1 MSDAVEDRPGR
12 VLSGRYELVEQL
24 GHGGMAVVW
33 QGIARGADGFTRPV
47 AIKRIDASC
56 RGFEEVIDMFV
67 EEARVGGRL
76 QHPNIV
82 QVYDFG
88 IDEGGERYLV
98 TELVRGLH
106 LREWVNLLRDD
117 GGPPAWELV
126 AAVGVEVLRGLDA
139 AHSHLDGHGR
149 SAPILHRDVTPTNI
163 LLDLS
168 GVVKLA
174 DFGLARAGDRAR
186 MTRPNVVKGKLA
198 YLAPELLAGKPPSIA
213 TDIFSL
219 GVVLWEALTGKRLFD
234 APTDLDVVKNVQR
247 TLVPLLSRERP
258 SLPLGISELVHRA
271 LAREPEQRFESA
283 RTMLEALTE
292 ILRILP
298 RSVDAPALG
307 ASVQHASA
315 LKRTAKSAN
324 AADPPP

>member
-1 MSDAVEDRPGR
+1 MSDGVEDRPGR
-12 VLSGRYELVEQL
+12 VLSGRYELIEPL
-24 GHGGMAVVW
+24 GQGGMAVVW
-33 QGIARGADGFTRPV
+33 RGVARGSDGFSRPV
-47 AIKRIDASC
+47 AIKRIEASC
-56 RGFEEVIDMFV
+56 RGFDEVIEMFV

-88 IDEGGERYLV
+88 VDEGGERYLI
-98 TELVRGLH
+98 TELVSGIH

-117 GGPPAWELV
+117 GALPAWELV
-126 AAVGVEVLRGLDA
+126 AAVGVEVLRALDA
-139 AHSHLDGHGR
+139 AHSHLDGKGQ

-163 LLDLS
+163 LLDVS

-198 YLAPELLAGKPPSIA
+198 YLAPELLTGRPPSVQ
-213 TDIFSL
+213 TDLFSL

-234 APTDLDVVKNVQR
+234 AETDLDVVRQVQR

-258 SLPLGISELVHRA
+258 ALPLGLSELVHRA
-271 LAREPEQRFESA
+271 LDREPEQRHPTA
-283 RTMLEALTE
+283 RAMLESLTE
-292 ILRILP
+292 ILRVLP

-307 ASVQHASA
+307 ASVQRARA
-315 LKRTAKSAN
+315 LKRQAEAPTAKNPA
-324 AADPPP
+324 

>member
-1 MSDAVEDRPGR
+1 MSEVVEDRAGR
-12 VLSGRYELVEQL
+12 VLSGRYELIEPL
-24 GHGGMAVVW
+24 GQGGMAVVW
-33 QGIARGADGFTRPV
+33 RGIVRGSDGFTRPV

-56 RGFEEVIDMFV
+56 RGFDEVLEMFV

-88 IDEGGERYLV
+88 VDEAGERYLV
-98 TELVRGLH
+98 TELVRGIH

-117 GGPPAWELV
+117 GELPPWELV
-126 AAVGVEVLRGLDA
+126 GAVGVEVLRALDA
-139 AHSHLDGHGR
+139 AHSHLDGNGS

-198 YLAPELLAGKPPSIA
+198 YLAPELLTGKPPSVQ
-213 TDIFSL
+213 TDLFSL

-234 APTDLDVVKNVQR
+234 APTDLDVVKKVQ
-247 TLVPLLSRERP
+247 TTHVPLLSRERP
-258 SLPLGISELVHRA
+258 SLPLAISELVHRA
-271 LAREPEQRFESA
+271 LSREPEQRHSSA
-283 RTMLEALTE
+283 RAMLEALTE
-292 ILRILP
+292 ILRVLP
-298 RSVDAPALG
+298 HSVDAAALG
-307 ASVQHASA
+307 ASVQRAGA
-315 LKRTAKSAN
+315 LKHAR
-324 AADPPP
+324 AAAEAEKPA